1 MVFPVLHGCNGEDG
15 TIQGLFEL
23 AGIPYVGCGVLASAV
38 GMDKIYAKIIFEKA
52 GIPQADYLYFTRKEI
67 YGDVEGVVDKIEEK
81 FSYPVFVKPSNAGSS
96 VGVSKAHDK
105 NELKEALIYAARYD
119 RKVLIEEFING
130 REVECAVL
138 GNDDPVASTVG
149 EIIPGNEFYDY
160 KAKYIDNTSKIKI
173 PADLPEETVEQI
185 RNYAVK
191 AFKALDCSG
200 LARVDFFVHK
210 ETGKVYINE
219 INTMPGFTSISMYP
233 MLWEESGISYPE
245 LIEKLIDLAVQRYND
260 NLKEY
265 DE

>member
-1 MVFPVLHGCNGEDG
+1 
-15 TIQGLFEL
+15 
-23 AGIPYVGCGVLASAV
+23 
-38 GMDKIYAKIIFEKA
+38 MDKIYAKIIFEKA

-219 INTMPGFTSISMYP
+219 INTMR
-233 MLWEESGISYPE
+233 
-245 LIEKLIDLAVQRYND
+245 DLQV
-260 NLKEY
+260 
-265 DE
+265 

>member
-1 MVFPVLHGCNGEDG
+1 
-15 TIQGLFEL
+15 
-23 AGIPYVGCGVLASAV
+23 
-38 GMDKIYAKIIFEKA
+38 
-52 GIPQADYLYFTRKEI
+52 
-67 YGDVEGVVDKIEEK
+67 
-81 FSYPVFVKPSNAGSS
+81 
-96 VGVSKAHDK
+96 
-105 NELKEALIYAARYD
+105 
-119 RKVLIEEFING
+119 
-130 REVECAVL
+130 VL